1 MNNLL
6 WTAPAAEDLQDV
18 VDFLIEES
26 PAAAEKFVD
35 RIEEAVG
42 KLSRHGEL
50 GRIVPELAKHNIT
63 RYREVVVSPWRV
75 FYRMDEKRIYI
86 LAVID
91 GRRNVEDILLRRLMR
106 G

>member
-1 MNNLL
+1 MNKLL

-18 VDFLIEES
+18 VDFLIEDS
-26 PAAAEKFVD
+26 PAAAEKFID
-35 RIEEAVG
+35 RVEEAVG
-42 KLSRHGEL
+42 KLSRHGES
-50 GRIVPELAKHNIT
+50 GRIVPELAKHNIA

-75 FYRMDEKRIYI
+75 FYRIDEKRIYI

-106 G
+106 E

>member
-1 MNNLL
+1 MNDHL

-18 VDFLIEES
+18 VDFLVEES
-26 PAAAEKFVD
+26 ASAAEKFID
-35 RIEEAVG
+35 RIEKAAG
-42 KLSRHGEL
+42 KLSLHSQM
-50 GRIVPELAKHNIT
+50 GRVVPELAKHNIA
-63 RYREVVVSPWRV
+63 RYREVVISPWRV
-75 FYRMDEKRIYI
+75 FYRVDEKRVYV